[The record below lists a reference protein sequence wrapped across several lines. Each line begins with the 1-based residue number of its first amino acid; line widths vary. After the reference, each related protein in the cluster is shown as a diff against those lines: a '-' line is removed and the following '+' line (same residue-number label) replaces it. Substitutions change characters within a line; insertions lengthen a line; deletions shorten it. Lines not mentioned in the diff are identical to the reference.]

1 MKLNTIQRKK
11 ARGGFEAAFGKE
23 ALVNRMYQII
33 KTGKQGLDGFVQE
46 LGTMVVEAIMDM
58 EREERSGPQYQPVRE
73 GVYKWAYQ
81 KGSLYMGDRKISVR
95 HPRLRGP
102 GGEIPLES
110 YETLKKPGAFSEE
123 LLNKILL
130 GISARKYRETLMET
144 AGAFGVS
151 PGTVSRHVVEVTVQ
165 RLRDFKERALSDI
178 VAFAV
183 FIDTIHRGGEAFLVA
198 LGIDTEGHKHVLGFW
213 EGATENHEVCEELFS
228 DIERRGLRFS
238 KKILWVTDGG
248 KGIIKALKERFGKKL
263 IHQRCTIHKDH
274 NIQRHLAKK
283 YRKEAHR
290 RFKIALEQNSYEDAK
305 RMLLELE
312 KWLRGI
318 NESAADSLMEAI
330 EEILTLHRLKVPGLL
345 RKTLTSTNPIES
357 MFSTVRDCEGNIK
370 RYRNSAMS
378 QRWLATV
385 LLHCEKGFQ
394 RVKGYLGISEVMATI
409 EQIQEEKYV
418 LQKAA

>member
-1 MKLNTIQRKK
+1 MQLSTIQRKK
-11 ARGGFEAAFGKE
+11 ARGGLEAAFGKE
-23 ALVNRMYQII
+23 ELVNRMYQVI

-46 LGTMVVEAIMDM
+46 LGTLLVQAIMDM
-58 EREERSGPQYQPVRE
+58 EREERSGPQYQPLQA
-73 GVYKWAYQ
+73 GLYKWAYQ

-102 GGEIPLES
+102 EGEIPLES
-110 YETLKKPGAFSEE
+110 YETLKKPGVFSEE
-123 LLNKILL
+123 LLNKVLR
-130 GISARKYRETLMET
+130 GISARKYRETLMEAT
-144 AGAFGVS
+144 GAFGVS

-165 RLRDFKERALSDI
+165 RLKEFKERALSDI

-228 DIERRGLRFS
+228 DMERRGLRLS

-248 KGIIKALKERFGKKL
+248 KGILKALKDRYGKKL
-263 IHQRCTIHKDH
+263 THQRCTIHKDR

-290 RFKIALEQNSYEDAK
+290 RFKIALEQNSYEDAQ
-305 RMLLELE
+305 RMLGEFE

-318 NESAADSLMEAI
+318 NESAADSLMEAF
-330 EEILTLHRLKVPGLL
+330 EDILTLHRLKIPALL
-345 RKTLTSTNPIES
+345 RKTLTCTNPIES

-385 LLHCEKGFQ
+385 LLHCEKGFR
-394 RVKGYLGISEVMATI
+394 RVKGYLGIAEVIATI
-409 EQIQEEKYV
+409 EQIEEEKYV
-418 LQKAA
+418 MQKAA